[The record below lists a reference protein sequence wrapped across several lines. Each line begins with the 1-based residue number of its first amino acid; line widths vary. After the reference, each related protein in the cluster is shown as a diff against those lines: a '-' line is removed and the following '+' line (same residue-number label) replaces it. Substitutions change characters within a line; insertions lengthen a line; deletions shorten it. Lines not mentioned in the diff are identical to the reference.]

1 MASHIFNT
9 HQRVS
14 NTIQQTSLFVVL
26 VFSLGCSTLTP
37 EETTSEADTS
47 SAGPT
52 CNENVLDVLRDTAWG
67 KADHGFQ
74 RFQFDAMAPSEDA
87 LSDGS
92 YATSHFTLDFEEDGF
107 DFAYFIE
114 CQFEDETYAL
124 VIADYYSVGDPASNV
139 APEKIIYHYLSF
151 RIQIEDEQECLL
163 LNDPPWYQTKQQ
175 RDNNFSTIMRNC
187 WPRDI

>member
-1 MASHIFNT
+1 MKNI
-9 HQRVS
+9 
-14 NTIQQTSLFVVL
+14 SLFHIL
-26 VFSLGCSTLTP
+26 IFGLGCHTP
-37 EETTSEADTS
+37 PVDDTTSQTDTS
-47 SAGPT
+47 SSKPS
-52 CNENVLDVLRDTAWG
+52 CNENIADVLRETAWG
-67 KADHGFQ
+67 IADHGYQ
-74 RFQFDAMAPSEDA
+74 RFQFEAMAPNEDA

-139 APEKIIYHYLSF
+139 APEKIVYHYLSF
-151 RIQIEDEQECLL
+151 RIQIEDDQECLL

-175 RDNNFSTIMRNC
+175 RDNNFSTIMRTC
-187 WPRDI
+187 WPKDI